1 MKGRTALAIAAA
13 GAVATTAASIAFHM
27 PAHDALR
34 MAGIAGGSALLA
46 GTVGT
51 VVLLALRR
59 RAIGAQV
66 VAVALVSVGAVGA
79 GAMVAAQAMFIVR
92 HDLDSLL
99 VILLAS
105 GTIGALVA
113 FVLGHRVS
121 TAGRTVE
128 ALARRIGDG
137 VTAPPVALPPTA
149 EFAALAQELEQMG
162 TRLAEARARERAT
175 DAARRELIAWVSH
188 DLRTPLAGMRAISEA
203 LEDGL
208 VEDAATLARYHR
220 TLRIETDR
228 LARLVDE
235 LFELSVINAGA
246 LRLRMERV
254 SLGDL
259 VSDSISAARASAE
272 GRRVRIEGRLS
283 GPPPEL
289 ELAPTEVSRVLH
301 NLLDNAI
308 RHTPAGGSVCAETGI
323 DEDAAYVS
331 VTDECGGIPER
342 DLPRVFD
349 AAFRGEPARTPEEN
363 GGAGLGLAIARG
375 IIEAHRGQI
384 SVANDGAG
392 CRFTVR
398 LPLSQ
403 RG

>member
-13 GAVATTAASIAFHM
+13 GAMATTAASIAFHM
-27 PAHDALR
+27 PAPDSLR
-34 MAGIAGGSALLA
+34 MAGIAGGSAMLA
-46 GTVGT
+46 GIAGT
-51 VVLLALRR
+51 VVLFALRR
-59 RAIGAQV
+59 RAIGVQV
-66 VAVALVSVGAVGA
+66 AAVALASVGAVGV
-79 GAMVAAQAMFIVR
+79 GGMVAAQAMFIAR

-105 GTIGALVA
+105 GTVGALVA

-121 TAGRTVE
+121 TAGRALET
-128 ALARRIGDG
+128 LARRIGDG
-137 VTAPPVALPPTA
+137 EPVAAVGSPPTA

-162 TRLAEARARERAT
+162 QRLAEARARERAT
-175 DAARRELIAWVSH
+175 EASRRELIAWVSH
-188 DLRTPLAGMRAISEA
+188 DLRTPLAGVRAIAEA
-203 LEDGL
+203 LEDRL
-208 VEDAATLARYHR
+208 VEDAETLARYHR

-235 LFELSVINAGA
+235 LFELSVIHAGA

-259 VSDSISAARASAE
+259 VSDSISAVRASAE
-272 GRRVRIEGRLS
+272 GRRVRIEGRPN

-289 ELAPTEVSRVLH
+289 ELAPTELSRVLH

-308 RHTPAGGSVCAETGI
+308 RHTQAGGSVCVQTGI
-323 DEDAAYVS
+323 EEASAYVS
-331 VTDECGGIPER
+331 VADECGGIPER

-349 AAFRGEPARTPEEN
+349 AAFRGQPARTPQEN

-375 IIEAHRGQI
+375 IIEAHGGQI
-384 SVANDGAG
+384 TVSNEGPG

-403 RG
+403 PA

>member
-1 MKGRTALAIAAA
+1 MKGRTALAVAMA
-13 GAVATTAASIAFHM
+13 GAVATTTASIAFHM

-34 MAGIAGGSALLA
+34 LAGIAGGSALLA

-51 VVLLALRR
+51 VMLLALRR

-66 VAVALVSVGAVGA
+66 AAVALASVGAVGV

-105 GTIGALVA
+105 GTIGAMVA

-121 TAGRTVE
+121 TAERAVE
-128 ALARRIGDG
+128 ALARRIGGG
-137 VTAPPVALPPTA
+137 VTSPPVALPPTA

-162 TRLAEARARERAT
+162 RRLTEARARERAT

-188 DLRTPLAGMRAISEA
+188 DIRTPLAGMRAISEA

-246 LRLRMERV
+246 LRLRLERV
-254 SLGDL
+254 SLEDL
-259 VSDSISAARASAE
+259 VSDAIAAARAPAE
-272 GRRVRIEGRLS
+272 ARRVRVEGQRS

-289 ELAPTEVSRVLH
+289 ELAPTELSRVLR

-308 RHTPAGGSVCAETGI
+308 RHTPAGGSVCVETGI
-323 DEDAAYVS
+323 EEDRAYVS
-331 VTDECGGIPER
+331 VSDECGGIPER
-342 DLPRVFD
+342 DLQRVFD
-349 AAFRGEPARTPEEN
+349 AAFRGERARTPEEN
-363 GGAGLGLAIARG
+363 GGAGLGLAIAKG
-375 IIEAHRGQI
+375 IIEAHGGGIMVSNQ
-384 SVANDGAG
+384 GLG

-398 LPLSQ
+398 LPLS
-403 RG
+403 RPD